1 MKRYE
6 RKMEAAYLIAVAY
19 KGKSGASELIK
30 QSWSDIREHFRQTD
44 WYRMSHSDD
53 EMRCIS
59 IGSGNLQ
66 LELLKSESF
75 INSAA

>member
-6 RKMEAAYLIAVAY
+6 RKMEAACGNLIAVAY

-30 QSWSDIREHFRQTD
+30 QSWSDIREHSD